1 MLCLGLMNC
10 GFVRGEVHVVFYL
23 QGNYLTRA
31 SSPVDIGYYKRSTWV
46 RREQIHYLVHLYEFC
61 PYLLMNSVV
70 YNHSFVF
77 ANSYLTGAT
86 PWAVVAPC
94 KRAQ

>member
-10 GFVRGEVHVVFYL
+10 GFVHGEVAAVFYL
-23 QGNYLTRA
+23 KRNCLTRA
-31 SSPVDIGYYKRSTWV
+31 SSLVDMGYYKRSTWV
-46 RREQIHYLVHLYEFC
+46 TRERMHYLVHLCEFC

-70 YNHSFVF
+70 YNHSFAFV
-77 ANSYLTGAT
+77 NSYFTGAT
-86 PWAVVAPC
+86 PWGVVALC